1 MARKQTAPEHL
12 AAPRPHCELCGNE
25 NTTTRRRIGGRWTNL
40 GEACV
45 MKLRQE
51 EADATC
57 ARLGLDTLAKKLAW
71 LRENRL
77 VVKRVPVTRREPE
90 EE

>member
-1 MARKQTAPEHL
+1 MRCPDCRVELADGADRCGCGWGL
-12 AAPRPHCELCGNE
+12 DAAPTKGGGYPPGFRELMDERMC
-25 NTTTRRRIGGRWTNL
+25 RR
-40 GEACV
+40 
-45 MKLRQE
+45 QS

-77 VVKRVPVTRREPE
+77 VVRRVPAARREPGE
-90 EE
+90 E